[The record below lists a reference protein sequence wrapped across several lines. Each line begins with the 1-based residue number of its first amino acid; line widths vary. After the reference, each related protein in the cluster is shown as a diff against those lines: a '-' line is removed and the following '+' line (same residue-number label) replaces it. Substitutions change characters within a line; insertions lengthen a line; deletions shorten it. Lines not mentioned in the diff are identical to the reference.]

1 MCVRDEVDRSCR
13 DKGTSQSACYYDQTP
28 PLYLPPDNN
37 NNNNNNNNKEGTCIH
52 DEYSLRGHPSRIFYL
67 SSILPGTFSLFL
79 SECLSYKTII
89 KTKEVYKVKGRRE
102 RERKRGSLTAI
113 VL

>member
-1 MCVRDEVDRSCR
+1 MCVQDEVDRSCR
-13 DKGTSQSACYYDQTP
+13 DKGMSQSACYYDQTP
-28 PLYLPPDNN
+28 PLYLPPVII
-37 NNNNNNNNKEGTCIH
+37 KIIIIIIIKRVH
-52 DEYSLRGHPSRIFYL
+52 EYSLRGHPSRIFYL
-67 SSILPGTFSLFL
+67 SSILPGTFVLFL

-102 RERKRGSLTAI
+102 RERERKRGSLTAI